1 MNATIAR
8 VVLISTCAFFAA
20 RFAVAG
26 EIAPYFESSA
36 NQKPRGD
43 AGLSVTSDRLKIN
56 ADFSL
61 RAPDGNTR
69 IIPQLYS
76 AFALTSRLGLETKVH
91 FDDWNSHADISGL
104 DVDTSLHF
112 RSSTPVF
119 KDLEGRV
126 WRSPDGQSGRMLK
139 FGFFQRLGDP
149 TDQTPLTLRSNASFE
164 ATVGAPD
171 GSLDALPDPRPESR
185 RVRLETEVGGLL
197 PRLPGRSAIKVKLD
211 KVVGGA
217 APGTTSS
224 VAYNHWWR
232 VGLADLGL
240 NFKMSS
246 TSVTPASSLEPSLR
260 LDWHWRL

>member
-76 AFALTSRLGLETKVH
+76 AFALTSRLWS
-91 FDDWNSHADISGL
+91 D
-104 DVDTSLHF
+104 
-112 RSSTPVF
+112 
-119 KDLEGRV
+119 
-126 WRSPDGQSGRMLK
+126 
-139 FGFFQRLGDP
+139 
-149 TDQTPLTLRSNASFE
+149 
-164 ATVGAPD
+164 
-171 GSLDALPDPRPESR
+171 
-185 RVRLETEVGGLL
+185 
-197 PRLPGRSAIKVKLD
+197 
-211 KVVGGA
+211 
-217 APGTTSS
+217 GTTT
-224 VAYNHWWR
+224 A
-232 VGLADLGL
+232 
-240 NFKMSS
+240 
-246 TSVTPASSLEPSLR
+246 
-260 LDWHWRL
+260 